1 MRKLFLFTIGL
12 VACCVFGLTSPLSA
26 EPVNKAKSRETTVK
40 AAKKHQA
47 PTDSVKASND
57 QTPSKRLRVGRTLS
71 VKKEMG
77 ESTRKSKK
85 YAKKSKPVQETS
97 LSALPSGPLGSD
109 DDFVEHRIKRGETL
123 ERIAALYN
131 VEEDEIV
138 EINNLAR
145 KKLSPGKTI
154 LVPKSSEDGDKD
166 EGFIDL
172 SVYSVKTWKSKD
184 EPIMLVKVAKGFVG
198 APYKLG
204 GESVRGLDCS
214 AFVKKIY
221 GIFDVPLPRSAREQH
236 RVGYTINKDD
246 LAVGDLVFFRTR
258 RYAKHATHVG
268 IYIGD
273 GNFIHS
279 SSGHGKIGVK
289 VDSLSSDYYSRAYLG
304 AKRVKKTT
312 TGDDN
317 VSLSNQGRSDN
328 S

>member
-1 MRKLFLFTIGL
+1 M
-12 VACCVFGLTSPLSA
+12 
-26 EPVNKAKSRETTVK
+26 
-40 AAKKHQA
+40 
-47 PTDSVKASND
+47 
-57 QTPSKRLRVGRTLS
+57 
-71 VKKEMG
+71 
-77 ESTRKSKK
+77 
-85 YAKKSKPVQETS
+85 
-97 LSALPSGPLGSD
+97 
-109 DDFVEHRIKRGETL
+109 EHRIKRGETL